1 MFCMAQVFS
10 GSVGLYFSIE
20 MLSNMCIRLAVYICH
35 YLMKT
40 QRCVLKAPFLGQWI
54 IPCPILNVFV
64 IKWGNYVLWKIGF
77 KIVGLESGEISTY
90 LA

>member
-1 MFCMAQVFS
+1 
-10 GSVGLYFSIE
+10 
-20 MLSNMCIRLAVYICH
+20 
-35 YLMKT
+35 MKT